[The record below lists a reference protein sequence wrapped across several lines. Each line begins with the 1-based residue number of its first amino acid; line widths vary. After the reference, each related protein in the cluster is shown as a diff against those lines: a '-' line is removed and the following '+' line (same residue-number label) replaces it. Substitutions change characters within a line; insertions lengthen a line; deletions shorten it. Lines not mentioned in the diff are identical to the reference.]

1 VSSFQRDLDCS
12 GATPGPVS
20 TVRSSSAAS
29 KTVDS
34 RLPQTGMAIF
44 ITDLCEALCQFLCQK
59 REVERINNKSGII
72 DGWNVDGRMVE
83 KQGRNNETIK

>member
-1 VSSFQRDLDCS
+1 
-12 GATPGPVS
+12 
-20 TVRSSSAAS
+20 
-29 KTVDS
+29 
-34 RLPQTGMAIF
+34 MAIF
-44 ITDLCEALCQFLCQK
+44 IADLCEALCQFLCQK